1 MLLHKE
7 RNVSKFKDMIID
19 VEVLYDAGAE
29 VHEIADQLLMSTEQ
43 VEEVLCYIDEQRYH
57 EDMKRNPWQGL
68 VA

>member
-1 MLLHKE
+1 MLSHKE
-7 RNVSKFKDMIID
+7 LDMSIWKDLIID

-29 VHEIADQLLMSTEQ
+29 AQEIADQLLMSTEQ

>member
-1 MLLHKE
+1 M
-7 RNVSKFKDMIID
+7 SAWKDLIVD

-29 VHEIADQLLMSTEQ
+29 AYEIADQLQLGIDR
-43 VEEVLCYIDEQRYH
+43 VEEILCYIDEQRYH

>member
-7 RNVSKFKDMIID
+7 LEMSAWKDLIID

-29 VHEIADQLLMSTEQ
+29 AYEIADQLLLGIDR
-43 VEEVLCYIDEQRYH
+43 VEEILCYIDEQRYH